1 MLRSPLRVSD
11 DHLRFGGWGV
21 HYAWIIVLLAATMW
35 MISSS
40 FRFAAV
46 VLVPHLQDPV
56 DGFGWSKWAIAI
68 AFSLQWVISAVMSPV
83 LGGLGERYGV
93 RPILV
98 LGAVLFLAGMV
109 LCGYMTSLWQFYLY
123 FGILLGI
130 AMTVFQ
136 VPLVSSVTVWF
147 RTNLGAAMG
156 GMQALQ
162 SLGTVTMIPLIAVLF
177 AGVGLNWTFW
187 IPGIAGGILLFLMI
201 PPFFNEP
208 AQAKMRPYG
217 AAIGELVVPVQRDEE
232 TKIRNQ
238 VFFGEARRTHA
249 FWNLIG
255 IHFWGCMGHNVFI
268 VFLVAM
274 AQDVGVS
281 ASLAVAS
288 FVTLQSS
295 SMIARFAVPIVADH
309 IGAKNV
315 MKVCFSLQVLPPHPV
330 AGNSR
335 PVGVLR
341 FCRPVR
347 YRIGWRSATLPH
359 HQPAVF
365 RSRPHR
371 CGLRLGDA
379 GQRLRHGH
387 WAHIGRLAAG
397 LREFPERN
405 LDVHSIQRDRPH
417 IRRPSARH
425 DPRADA

>member
-208 AQAKMRPYG
+208 AQAKMRAYG
-217 AAIGELVVPVQRDEE
+217 PPSGNLLCQCSGMRRPRYG
-232 TKIRNQ
+232 TKSFSERH
-238 VFFGEARRTHA
+238 VAPMPSGTSSA
-249 FWNLIG
+249 FTSGGAW
-255 IHFWGCMGHNVFI
+255 
-268 VFLVAM
+268 A
-274 AQDVGVS
+274 
-281 ASLAVAS
+281 
-288 FVTLQSS
+288 TTSS
-295 SMIARFAVPIVADH
+295 SYFWSPWPKTSECQRAWPSPH
-309 IGAKNV
+309 S
-315 MKVCFSLQVLPPHPV
+315 SLSSPP
-330 AGNSR
+330 A
-335 PVGVLR
+335 
-341 FCRPVR
+341 
-347 YRIGWRSATLPH
+347 
-359 HQPAVF
+359 
-365 RSRPHR
+365 
-371 CGLRLGDA
+371 
-379 GQRLRHGH
+379 
-387 WAHIGRLAAG
+387 
-397 LREFPERN
+397 
-405 LDVHSIQRDRPH
+405 
-417 IRRPSARH
+417 
-425 DPRADA
+425 